1 MKKLFAIVLALVL
14 TCAVAFAA
22 EGTITVM
29 SREDGSGTRGAFV
42 ELTGV
47 EQDDVDMTTVDAVI
61 TNSTAVM
68 LTSVAGDPA
77 AIGYVSMGS
86 LNETVKAVSVDGNAA
101 TVEGVKDGSAEG
113 QAVISEEGYIA
124 INDAAEAYTAA
135 GVSGEITVGG
145 SSSVTPVMEKLAEA
159 YMALNPDVTVIVQ
172 QSDSTTGVTGTI
184 EGTVDL
190 GMASRALKD
199 SETEQGAVATVI
211 AQDGIAVIVSPD
223 NTVDDLRAD
232 QVKAIFT
239 GEVVTWEDA
248 LALPA
253 PEPAEDDADDK
264 AEGDDKADDADDK
277 ADDADDADDTAD
289 DADDAAE
296 GDDADEK

>member
-1 MKKLFAIVLALVL
+1 MKKLFAIVLALAL

-101 TVEGVKDGSAEG
+101 TVEGIKDGSYTLARPFVVTTFGEVGEIAQDLLNYIMSAEG
-113 QAVISEEGYIA
+113 QAIINEAGYIA
-124 INDAAEAYTAA
+124 IDDAAEAYTAA

-159 YMALNPDVTVIVQ
+159 YMALNPDVTVVVQ

-190 GMASRALKD
+190 GMASRALKA
-199 SETEQGAVATVI
+199 EEEEQGVVGTTI
-211 AQDGIAVIVSPD
+211 AMDGIAVIVNLEND
-223 NTVDDLRAD
+223 TENLTTE
-232 QVKAIFT
+232 QIMNIYTGAIT
-239 GEVVTWEDA
+239 DWSE
-248 LALPA
+248 LAA
-253 PEPAEDDADDK
+253 
-264 AEGDDKADDADDK
+264 
-277 ADDADDADDTAD
+277 
-289 DADDAAE
+289 
-296 GDDADEK
+296 

>member
-86 LNETVKAVSVDGNAA
+86 LNETVKAISVDGVAA
-101 TVEGVKDGSAEG
+101 TVEGIKDGSYTLSRPFVVTTFGEVGEIAQDFLNYIMSAEG
-113 QAVISEEGYIA
+113 QAIINEEGYIA

-190 GMASRALKD
+190 GMASRALKA
-199 SETEQGAVATVI
+199 EEEEQGVVGTTI
-211 AQDGIAVIVSPD
+211 AMDGIAVIVNLEND
-223 NTVDDLRAD
+223 TENLTTE
-232 QVKAIFT
+232 QIMNIYTGAIT
-239 GEVVTWEDA
+239 DWSE
-248 LALPA
+248 LAA
-253 PEPAEDDADDK
+253 
-264 AEGDDKADDADDK
+264 
-277 ADDADDADDTAD
+277 
-289 DADDAAE
+289 
-296 GDDADEK
+296 

>member
-1 MKKLFAIVLALVL
+1 MKTLFAIVLALVL

-68 LTSVAGDPA
+68 LTSVAGDPN

-101 TVEGVKDGSAEG
+101 TVEGIKDGSYTLARPFVVTTYGEVGEIAQDLLNYIMSAEG
-113 QAVISEEGYIA
+113 QAIINEEGYIA
-124 INDAAEAYTAA
+124 IDDAAEAYTAA

-190 GMASRALKD
+190 GMASRALKA
-199 SETEQGAVATVI
+199 EEEEQGVVGTTI
-211 AQDGIAVIVSPD
+211 AMDGIAVIVNLEND
-223 NTVDDLRAD
+223 TENLTTE
-232 QVKAIFT
+232 QIMNIYT
-239 GEVVTWEDA
+239 GATTDWSE
-248 LALPA
+248 LAA
-253 PEPAEDDADDK
+253 
-264 AEGDDKADDADDK
+264 
-277 ADDADDADDTAD
+277 
-289 DADDAAE
+289 
-296 GDDADEK
+296 

>member
-1 MKKLFAIVLALVL
+1 MKKLFAIVLALAL

-101 TVEGVKDGSAEG
+101 TVEGIKDGSYTLARPFVETTYGEVGEIAQDLLNYIKSAEG
-113 QAVISEEGYIA
+113 QAIINEEGYIA

-159 YMALNPDVTVIVQ
+159 YMALNPDVTVVVQ

-190 GMASRALKD
+190 GMASRALKA
-199 SETEQGAVATVI
+199 EEEEQGVVGTTI
-211 AQDGIAVIVSPD
+211 AMDGIAVIVNLEND
-223 NTVDDLRAD
+223 TENLTTE
-232 QVKAIFT
+232 QIMNIYTGAIT
-239 GEVVTWEDA
+239 DWSE
-248 LALPA
+248 LAA
-253 PEPAEDDADDK
+253 
-264 AEGDDKADDADDK
+264 
-277 ADDADDADDTAD
+277 
-289 DADDAAE
+289 
-296 GDDADEK
+296 

>member
-1 MKKLFAIVLALVL
+1 MKKLFAIVLALAL

-101 TVEGVKDGSAEG
+101 TVEGIKDGSYTLSRPFVVTTFGEVGEIAQDFLNYIMSAEG
-113 QAVISEEGYIA
+113 QTIINAEGYIA
-124 INDAAEAYTAA
+124 IDDAAAAYAAA

-190 GMASRALKD
+190 GMASRALKA
-199 SETEQGAVATVI
+199 EEEEQGVVGTTI
-211 AQDGIAVIVSPD
+211 AMDGIAVIVNLEND
-223 NTVDDLRAD
+223 TENLTTE
-232 QVKAIFT
+232 QIMNIYTGAIT
-239 GEVVTWEDA
+239 DWSE
-248 LALPA
+248 LAA
-253 PEPAEDDADDK
+253 
-264 AEGDDKADDADDK
+264 
-277 ADDADDADDTAD
+277 
-289 DADDAAE
+289 
-296 GDDADEK
+296 

>member
-1 MKKLFAIVLALVL
+1 MKKLFAIVLALAL

-29 SREDGSGTRGAFV
+29 SREDGSGTRVAFV

-101 TVEGVKDGSAEG
+101 TVEGIKDGSYTLSRPFVVTTFGEVGEIAQDFLNYIMSAEG

-124 INDAAEAYTAA
+124 IDDAAEAYTAA

-159 YMALNPDVTVIVQ
+159 YMALNPDVTVVVQ

-190 GMASRALKD
+190 GMASRALKA
-199 SETEQGAVATVI
+199 EEEEQGVVGTTI
-211 AQDGIAVIVSPD
+211 AMDGIAVIVNLEND
-223 NTVDDLRAD
+223 TENLTTE
-232 QVKAIFT
+232 QIMNIYTGAIT
-239 GEVVTWEDA
+239 DWSE
-248 LALPA
+248 LAA
-253 PEPAEDDADDK
+253 
-264 AEGDDKADDADDK
+264 
-277 ADDADDADDTAD
+277 
-289 DADDAAE
+289 
-296 GDDADEK
+296 

>member
-1 MKKLFAIVLALVL
+1 MKKLFAIVLALAL

-22 EGTITVM
+22 EGPITVM
-29 SREDGSGTRGAFV
+29 SREDGSGTRSAFI

-101 TVEGVKDGSAEG
+101 TVEGIKDGSYTLARPFVVTTYGEVGEIAQDLLNYIMSAEG
-113 QAVISEEGYIA
+113 QAIINEEGYIA
-124 INDAAEAYTAA
+124 IDDAAEAYTAA

-159 YMALNPDVTVIVQ
+159 YMALNPDVTVVVQ

-190 GMASRALKD
+190 GMASRALKA
-199 SETEQGAVATVI
+199 EEEEQGVVGTTI
-211 AQDGIAVIVSPD
+211 AMDGIAVIVNLEND
-223 NTVDDLRAD
+223 TENLTTE
-232 QVKAIFT
+232 QIMNIYTGAIT
-239 GEVVTWEDA
+239 DWSE
-248 LALPA
+248 LAA
-253 PEPAEDDADDK
+253 
-264 AEGDDKADDADDK
+264 
-277 ADDADDADDTAD
+277 
-289 DADDAAE
+289 
-296 GDDADEK
+296 

>member
-101 TVEGVKDGSAEG
+101 TVEGIKDGSYTLARPFVVTTYGEVGEIAQDLLNYIMSAEG
-113 QAVISEEGYIA
+113 QAILNEEGYIA
-124 INDAAEAYTAA
+124 IDDAAEAYTAA

-190 GMASRALKD
+190 GMASRALKA
-199 SETEQGAVATVI
+199 EEEEQGVVGTTI
-211 AQDGIAVIVSPD
+211 AMDGIAVIVNLEND
-223 NTVDDLRAD
+223 TENLTTE
-232 QVKAIFT
+232 QIMNIYTGAIT
-239 GEVVTWEDA
+239 DWSE
-248 LALPA
+248 LAA
-253 PEPAEDDADDK
+253 
-264 AEGDDKADDADDK
+264 
-277 ADDADDADDTAD
+277 
-289 DADDAAE
+289 
-296 GDDADEK
+296 

>member
-1 MKKLFAIVLALVL
+1 MKKLFAIVLALAL

-101 TVEGVKDGSAEG
+101 TVEGIKDGSYTLSRPFVVTTFGEVGEIAQDFLNYIMSAEG

-124 INDAAEAYTAA
+124 IDDAAEAYTAA

-159 YMALNPDVTVIVQ
+159 YMALNPDVTVVVQ

-190 GMASRALKD
+190 GMASRALKA
-199 SETEQGAVATVI
+199 EEEEQGVVGTTI
-211 AQDGIAVIVSPD
+211 AMDGIAVIVNLEND
-223 NTVDDLRAD
+223 TENLTTE
-232 QVKAIFT
+232 QIMNIYTGAIT
-239 GEVVTWEDA
+239 DWSE
-248 LALPA
+248 LAA
-253 PEPAEDDADDK
+253 
-264 AEGDDKADDADDK
+264 
-277 ADDADDADDTAD
+277 
-289 DADDAAE
+289 
-296 GDDADEK
+296 

>member
-1 MKKLFAIVLALVL
+1 MKKLFAIVLALAL

-101 TVEGVKDGSAEG
+101 TVEGIKDGSYTLARPFVVTTYGEVGEIAQDLLNYILSAEG
-113 QAVISEEGYIA
+113 QAIINEEGYIA

-159 YMALNPDVTVIVQ
+159 YMALNPDVTVVVQ

-190 GMASRALKD
+190 GMASRALKA
-199 SETEQGAVATVI
+199 EEEEQGVVGTTI
-211 AQDGIAVIVSPD
+211 AMDGIAVIVNLEND
-223 NTVDDLRAD
+223 TENLTTE
-232 QVKAIFT
+232 QIMNIYTGAIT
-239 GEVVTWEDA
+239 DWSE
-248 LALPA
+248 LAA
-253 PEPAEDDADDK
+253 
-264 AEGDDKADDADDK
+264 
-277 ADDADDADDTAD
+277 
-289 DADDAAE
+289 
-296 GDDADEK
+296 

>member
-68 LTSVAGDPA
+68 LTSVSGDPN

-86 LNETVKAVSVDGNAA
+86 LNETVKAISVDGVAA
-101 TVEGVKDGSAEG
+101 TVEGIKDGSYTLSRPFVVTTYGEVGEITQDFLNYIMSAEG
-113 QAVISEEGYIA
+113 QAVINEEGYIA
-124 INDAAEAYTAA
+124 IDDAAEAYTAA

-184 EGTVDL
+184 EGTVDM
-190 GMASRALKD
+190 GMASRALKA
-199 SETEQGAVATVI
+199 EEEEQGVTGTTI
-211 AQDGIAVIVSPD
+211 AMDGIAVIVNLENDTENLSTEQIM
-223 NTVDDLRAD
+223 N
-232 QVKAIFT
+232 IYT
-239 GEVVTWEDA
+239 GAVTDWSE
-248 LALPA
+248 LA
-253 PEPAEDDADDK
+253 E
-264 AEGDDKADDADDK
+264 
-277 ADDADDADDTAD
+277 
-289 DADDAAE
+289 
-296 GDDADEK
+296 

>member
-77 AIGYVSMGS
+77 AIGCVSMGS

-101 TVEGVKDGSAEG
+101 TVEGITDGSYTLARPFVVTTYGEVGEIAQDLLNYIMSAEG
-113 QAVISEEGYIA
+113 QAIINEEGYIA
-124 INDAAEAYTAA
+124 IDDAAEAYTAA

-159 YMALNPDVTVIVQ
+159 YMALNPDVTVVVQ

-190 GMASRALKD
+190 GMASRALKA
-199 SETEQGAVATVI
+199 EEEEQGVVGTTI
-211 AQDGIAVIVSPD
+211 AMDGIAVIVNLEND
-223 NTVDDLRAD
+223 TEDLTTE
-232 QVKAIFT
+232 QIMNIYTGAIT
-239 GEVVTWEDA
+239 DWSE
-248 LALPA
+248 LAA
-253 PEPAEDDADDK
+253 
-264 AEGDDKADDADDK
+264 
-277 ADDADDADDTAD
+277 
-289 DADDAAE
+289 
-296 GDDADEK
+296 

>member
-1 MKKLFAIVLALVL
+1 MKKLFAIVLALAL

-101 TVEGVKDGSAEG
+101 TVEGIKDGSYTLSRPFVVTTFGEVGEIAQDFLNYIMSAEG
-113 QAVISEEGYIA
+113 QAIINEEGYIA
-124 INDAAEAYTAA
+124 IDDAAEAYTAA

-190 GMASRALKD
+190 GMASRALKA
-199 SETEQGAVATVI
+199 EEEEQGVVGTTI
-211 AQDGIAVIVSPD
+211 AMDGIAVIVNLEND
-223 NTVDDLRAD
+223 TENLTTE
-232 QVKAIFT
+232 QIMNIYTGAIT
-239 GEVVTWEDA
+239 DWSE
-248 LALPA
+248 LAA
-253 PEPAEDDADDK
+253 
-264 AEGDDKADDADDK
+264 
-277 ADDADDADDTAD
+277 
-289 DADDAAE
+289 
-296 GDDADEK
+296 

>member
-68 LTSVAGDPA
+68 LTSVSGDPN

-86 LNETVKAVSVDGNAA
+86 LNETVKAVSVDGAAA
-101 TVEGVKDGSAEG
+101 TVEGVKDGSYTLSRPFNVTTYGEVGEITQDFLNYIMSAEG
-113 QAVISEEGYIA
+113 QAVISENGYIA
-124 INDAAEAYTAA
+124 VDDAAESYTAS
-135 GVSGEITVGG
+135 GLSGEITVGG

-159 YMALNPDVTVIVQ
+159 YMALNPDVTIIVQ

-184 EGTVDL
+184 EGTVDM
-190 GMASRALKD
+190 GMASRAIKD
-199 SETEQGAVATVI
+199 EEVEQGVNGTTI
-211 AQDGIAVIVSPD
+211 AMDGIAVIVNLEND
-223 NTVDDLRAD
+223 TENLTTE
-232 QVKAIFT
+232 QIMNIYT
-239 GEVVTWEDA
+239 GAVTDWSE
-248 LALPA
+248 LA
-253 PEPAEDDADDK
+253 E
-264 AEGDDKADDADDK
+264 
-277 ADDADDADDTAD
+277 
-289 DADDAAE
+289 
-296 GDDADEK
+296 

>member
-1 MKKLFAIVLALVL
+1 MKKLFAIVLALAL

-101 TVEGVKDGSAEG
+101 TVEGVKDGSYTLARPFVVTTFGEVGEIAQDFLNYIMSAEG
-113 QAVISEEGYIA
+113 QTVINENGYIA
-124 INDAAEAYTAA
+124 IDDAAAAYPAA

-190 GMASRALKD
+190 GMASRALKA
-199 SETEQGAVATVI
+199 EEEEQGVVGTTI
-211 AQDGIAVIVSPD
+211 AMDGIAVIVNLEND
-223 NTVDDLRAD
+223 TENLTTE
-232 QVKAIFT
+232 QIMNIYTGAIT
-239 GEVVTWEDA
+239 DWSE
-248 LALPA
+248 LAA
-253 PEPAEDDADDK
+253 
-264 AEGDDKADDADDK
+264 
-277 ADDADDADDTAD
+277 
-289 DADDAAE
+289 
-296 GDDADEK
+296 

>member
-1 MKKLFAIVLALVL
+1 MKKLFAIVLALAL

-101 TVEGVKDGSAEG
+101 TVEGIKDGSYTLARPFVVTTYGEVGEIAQDLLNYIMSAEG
-113 QAVISEEGYIA
+113 QAIINEEGYIA

-159 YMALNPDVTVIVQ
+159 YMALNPDVTVVVQ
-172 QSDSTTGVTGTI
+172 QSDSTTGVTGTV

-190 GMASRALKD
+190 GMASRALKA
-199 SETEQGAVATVI
+199 EEEEQGVVGTTI
-211 AQDGIAVIVSPD
+211 AMDGIAVIVNLEND
-223 NTVDDLRAD
+223 TENLTTE
-232 QVKAIFT
+232 QIMNIYTGAIT
-239 GEVVTWEDA
+239 DWSE
-248 LALPA
+248 LAA
-253 PEPAEDDADDK
+253 
-264 AEGDDKADDADDK
+264 
-277 ADDADDADDTAD
+277 
-289 DADDAAE
+289 
-296 GDDADEK
+296 

>member
-1 MKKLFAIVLALVL
+1 MKKLFAIVLALAL

-29 SREDGSGTRGAFV
+29 SREDGSGTRVAFV

-101 TVEGVKDGSAEG
+101 TVEGIKDGSYTLARPFVVTTYGEVGEIAQDLLNYIMSAEG
-113 QAVISEEGYIA
+113 QAIINEEGYIA
-124 INDAAEAYTAA
+124 IDDAAEAYTAA

-159 YMALNPDVTVIVQ
+159 YMALNPDVTVVVQ

-190 GMASRALKD
+190 GMASRALKA
-199 SETEQGAVATVI
+199 EEEEQGVTGTTI
-211 AQDGIAVIVSPD
+211 AMDGIAVIV
-223 NTVDDLRAD
+223 NL
-232 QVKAIFT
+232 
-239 GEVVTWEDA
+239 EN
-248 LALPA
+248 
-253 PEPAEDDADDK
+253 
-264 AEGDDKADDADDK
+264 
-277 ADDADDADDTAD
+277 DTAD
-289 DADDAAE
+289 LTTEQIMNIYTGAITDWSELAA
-296 GDDADEK
+296 

>member
-1 MKKLFAIVLALVL
+1 MNKIAKIAALAALAL
-14 TCAVAFAA
+14 TCVASTACADFNADKS
-22 EGTITVM
+22 ITVM

-101 TVEGVKDGSAEG
+101 TVEGIKDGSYTLARPFVVTTYGEVGEIAQDLLNYIMSAEG
-113 QAVISEEGYIA
+113 QAIINEEGYIA

-159 YMALNPDVTVIVQ
+159 YMALNPDVTVVVQ

-190 GMASRALKD
+190 GMASRALKA
-199 SETEQGAVATVI
+199 EEEEQGVVGTTI
-211 AQDGIAVIVSPD
+211 AMDGIAVIVNLEND
-223 NTVDDLRAD
+223 TENLTTE
-232 QVKAIFT
+232 QIMNIYTGAIT
-239 GEVVTWEDA
+239 DWSE
-248 LALPA
+248 LAA
-253 PEPAEDDADDK
+253 
-264 AEGDDKADDADDK
+264 
-277 ADDADDADDTAD
+277 
-289 DADDAAE
+289 
-296 GDDADEK
+296 

>member
-1 MKKLFAIVLALVL
+1 MKKLFAIVLALAL

-101 TVEGVKDGSAEG
+101 TVEGIKDGSYTLARPFVVTTYGEVGEIAQDLLNYIMSAEG

-124 INDAAEAYTAA
+124 IDDAAEAYTAA

-159 YMALNPDVTVIVQ
+159 YMALNPDVTVVVQ

-190 GMASRALKD
+190 GMASRALKA
-199 SETEQGAVATVI
+199 EEEEQGVVGTTI
-211 AQDGIAVIVSPD
+211 AMDGIAVIVNLEND
-223 NTVDDLRAD
+223 TENLTTE
-232 QVKAIFT
+232 QIMNIYTGAIT
-239 GEVVTWEDA
+239 DWSE
-248 LALPA
+248 LAA
-253 PEPAEDDADDK
+253 
-264 AEGDDKADDADDK
+264 
-277 ADDADDADDTAD
+277 
-289 DADDAAE
+289 
-296 GDDADEK
+296 

>member
-1 MKKLFAIVLALVL
+1 MKKLFAIVLALAL

-101 TVEGVKDGSAEG
+101 TMEGIKDGSYTLARPFVVTTYGEVGEIAQDLLNYIMSAEG
-113 QAVISEEGYIA
+113 QAIINEEGYIA

-159 YMALNPDVTVIVQ
+159 YMALNPDVTVVVQ

-190 GMASRALKD
+190 GMASRALKA
-199 SETEQGAVATVI
+199 EEEEQGVVGTTI
-211 AQDGIAVIVSPD
+211 AMDGIAVIVNLEND
-223 NTVDDLRAD
+223 TENLTTE
-232 QVKAIFT
+232 QIMNIYTGAIT
-239 GEVVTWEDA
+239 DWSE
-248 LALPA
+248 LAA
-253 PEPAEDDADDK
+253 
-264 AEGDDKADDADDK
+264 
-277 ADDADDADDTAD
+277 
-289 DADDAAE
+289 
-296 GDDADEK
+296 

>member
-1 MKKLFAIVLALVL
+1 MKKLFAIVLALAL

-101 TVEGVKDGSAEG
+101 TVEGIKDGSYTLARPFVVTTYGEVGEIAQDFLNYIMSAEG
-113 QAVISEEGYIA
+113 QAIINEEGYIA
-124 INDAAEAYTAA
+124 IDDAAEAYTAA

-190 GMASRALKD
+190 GMASRALKA
-199 SETEQGAVATVI
+199 EEEEQGVVGTTI
-211 AQDGIAVIVSPD
+211 AMDGIAVIVNLEND
-223 NTVDDLRAD
+223 TENLTTE
-232 QVKAIFT
+232 QIMNIYTGAIT
-239 GEVVTWEDA
+239 DWSE
-248 LALPA
+248 LAA
-253 PEPAEDDADDK
+253 
-264 AEGDDKADDADDK
+264 
-277 ADDADDADDTAD
+277 
-289 DADDAAE
+289 
-296 GDDADEK
+296 

>member
-1 MKKLFAIVLALVL
+1 MKKLFAIVLALAL

-101 TVEGVKDGSAEG
+101 TVEGIKDGSYTLSRPFVVTTFGEVGEIAQDFLNYIMSAEG
-113 QAVISEEGYIA
+113 QAVINEEGYIA
-124 INDAAEAYTAA
+124 IDDAAEAYTAA

-159 YMALNPDVTVIVQ
+159 YMALNPDVTVVVQ

-190 GMASRALKD
+190 GMASRALKA
-199 SETEQGAVATVI
+199 EEEEQGVVGTTI
-211 AQDGIAVIVSPD
+211 AMDGIAVIVNLEND
-223 NTVDDLRAD
+223 TENLTTE
-232 QVKAIFT
+232 QIMNIYTGAIT
-239 GEVVTWEDA
+239 DWSE
-248 LALPA
+248 LAA
-253 PEPAEDDADDK
+253 
-264 AEGDDKADDADDK
+264 
-277 ADDADDADDTAD
+277 
-289 DADDAAE
+289 
-296 GDDADEK
+296 

>member
-1 MKKLFAIVLALVL
+1 MKKLFAIVLALAL

-101 TVEGVKDGSAEG
+101 TVEGIKDGSYTLSRPFVVTTFGEVGEIAQDFLNYIMSAEG
-113 QAVISEEGYIA
+113 QAIINAEGYIA
-124 INDAAEAYTAA
+124 IDDAAAAYAAA

-159 YMALNPDVTVIVQ
+159 YMALNPDVTVVVQ

-190 GMASRALKD
+190 GMASRALKA
-199 SETEQGAVATVI
+199 EEEEQGVVGTTI
-211 AQDGIAVIVSPD
+211 AMDGIAVIVNLEND
-223 NTVDDLRAD
+223 TENLTTE
-232 QVKAIFT
+232 QIMNIYTGAIT
-239 GEVVTWEDA
+239 DWSE
-248 LALPA
+248 LAA
-253 PEPAEDDADDK
+253 
-264 AEGDDKADDADDK
+264 
-277 ADDADDADDTAD
+277 
-289 DADDAAE
+289 
-296 GDDADEK
+296 

>member
-1 MKKLFAIVLALVL
+1 MKKLFAIVLALAL

-29 SREDGSGTRGAFV
+29 SREDGSGTRGSFV

-101 TVEGVKDGSAEG
+101 TVEGIKDGSYTLARPFVVTTYGEVGEIAQDLLNYIMSAEG
-113 QAVISEEGYIA
+113 QAIINEEGYIA

-159 YMALNPDVTVIVQ
+159 YMALNPDVTVVVQ

-190 GMASRALKD
+190 GMASRALKA
-199 SETEQGAVATVI
+199 EEEEQGVVGTTI
-211 AQDGIAVIVSPD
+211 AMDGIAVIVNLEND
-223 NTVDDLRAD
+223 TENLTTE
-232 QVKAIFT
+232 QIMNIYTGAIT
-239 GEVVTWEDA
+239 DWSE
-248 LALPA
+248 LAA
-253 PEPAEDDADDK
+253 
-264 AEGDDKADDADDK
+264 
-277 ADDADDADDTAD
+277 
-289 DADDAAE
+289 
-296 GDDADEK
+296 

>member
-1 MKKLFAIVLALVL
+1 MKKLFAIVLALAL

-101 TVEGVKDGSAEG
+101 TVEGIKDGSYTLARPFVVTTYGEVGEIAQDFLNYIMSAEG

-159 YMALNPDVTVIVQ
+159 YMALNPDVTVVVQ

-190 GMASRALKD
+190 GMASRALKA
-199 SETEQGAVATVI
+199 EEEEQGVVGTTI
-211 AQDGIAVIVSPD
+211 AMDGIAVIVNLEND
-223 NTVDDLRAD
+223 TENLTTE
-232 QVKAIFT
+232 QIMNIYTGAIT
-239 GEVVTWEDA
+239 DWSE
-248 LALPA
+248 LAA
-253 PEPAEDDADDK
+253 
-264 AEGDDKADDADDK
+264 
-277 ADDADDADDTAD
+277 
-289 DADDAAE
+289 
-296 GDDADEK
+296 

>member
-1 MKKLFAIVLALVL
+1 MEMKKLFSIILALAL
-14 TCAVAFAA
+14 ICAAAFAA
-22 EGTITVM
+22 EGPITVI

-47 EQDDVDMTTVDAVI
+47 EQDDVDMTTLDAVI

-101 TVEGVKDGSAEG
+101 TVEGIKDGSYTLARPFVVTTYGEVGEIAQDLLNYIMSAEG

-159 YMALNPDVTVIVQ
+159 YMALNPDVTVVVQ

-190 GMASRALKD
+190 GMASRALKA
-199 SETEQGAVATVI
+199 EEEEQGVVGTTI
-211 AQDGIAVIVSPD
+211 AMDGIAVIVNLEND
-223 NTVDDLRAD
+223 TENLTTE
-232 QVKAIFT
+232 QIMNIYTGAIT
-239 GEVVTWEDA
+239 DWSE
-248 LALPA
+248 LAA
-253 PEPAEDDADDK
+253 
-264 AEGDDKADDADDK
+264 
-277 ADDADDADDTAD
+277 
-289 DADDAAE
+289 
-296 GDDADEK
+296 

>member
-61 TNSTAVM
+61 TNSAVM

-101 TVEGVKDGSAEG
+101 TVEGIKDGSYTLARPFVVTTYGEVGEIAQDLLNYIMSAEG
-113 QAVISEEGYIA
+113 QAIINEEGYIA
-124 INDAAEAYTAA
+124 IDDAAEAYTAA
-135 GVSGEITVGG
+135 GVSGEITFNEIGDANRD
-145 SSSVTPVMEKLAEA
+145 SA
-159 YMALNPDVTVIVQ
+159 YIKTANTTDNVWEFVTVQ
-172 QSDSTTGVTGTI
+172 
-184 EGTVDL
+184 TV
-190 GMASRALKD
+190 
-199 SETEQGAVATVI
+199 E
-211 AQDGIAVIVSPD
+211 
-223 NTVDDLRAD
+223 
-232 QVKAIFT
+232 
-239 GEVVTWEDA
+239 
-248 LALPA
+248 
-253 PEPAEDDADDK
+253 
-264 AEGDDKADDADDK
+264 
-277 ADDADDADDTAD
+277 
-289 DADDAAE
+289 
-296 GDDADEK
+296 

>member
-1 MKKLFAIVLALVL
+1 MKKLFAIVLALAL

-68 LTSVAGDPA
+68 LTSVAGDPN

-101 TVEGVKDGSAEG
+101 TVEGIKDGSYTLSRPFVVTTFGEVGEIAQDFLNYIMSAEG
-113 QAVISEEGYIA
+113 QAVINEEGYIA
-124 INDAAEAYTAA
+124 IDDAAEAYTAA

-159 YMALNPDVTVIVQ
+159 YMALNPDVTVVVQ

-190 GMASRALKD
+190 GMASRALKA
-199 SETEQGAVATVI
+199 EEEEQGVVGTTI
-211 AQDGIAVIVSPD
+211 AMDGIAVIVNLEND
-223 NTVDDLRAD
+223 TEDLTTE
-232 QVKAIFT
+232 QIMNIYTGAIT
-239 GEVVTWEDA
+239 DWSE
-248 LALPA
+248 LAA
-253 PEPAEDDADDK
+253 
-264 AEGDDKADDADDK
+264 
-277 ADDADDADDTAD
+277 
-289 DADDAAE
+289 
-296 GDDADEK
+296 

>member
-1 MKKLFAIVLALVL
+1 MKKLFAIVLALAL

-101 TVEGVKDGSAEG
+101 TVEGIKDGSYTLARPFVVTTYGEVGEIAQDLLNYIMSAEG

-159 YMALNPDVTVIVQ
+159 YMALNPDVTVVVQ

-190 GMASRALKD
+190 GMASRALKA
-199 SETEQGAVATVI
+199 EEEEQGVVGTTI
-211 AQDGIAVIVSPD
+211 AMDGIAVIVNLEND
-223 NTVDDLRAD
+223 TENLTTE
-232 QVKAIFT
+232 QIMNIYTGAIT
-239 GEVVTWEDA
+239 DWSE
-248 LALPA
+248 LAA
-253 PEPAEDDADDK
+253 
-264 AEGDDKADDADDK
+264 
-277 ADDADDADDTAD
+277 
-289 DADDAAE
+289 
-296 GDDADEK
+296 

>member
-47 EQDDVDMTTVDAVI
+47 EQDDVDMTTVDAEI

-101 TVEGVKDGSAEG
+101 TVEGIKDGSYTLARPFVVTTYGEVGEIAQDFLNYIMSAEG

-124 INDAAEAYTAA
+124 IDDAAEAYTAA

-159 YMALNPDVTVIVQ
+159 YMALNPDVTVVVQ

-190 GMASRALKD
+190 GMASRALKA
-199 SETEQGAVATVI
+199 EEEEQGVVGTTI
-211 AQDGIAVIVSPD
+211 AMDGIAVIVNLETD
-223 NTVDDLRAD
+223 TENLTTE
-232 QVKAIFT
+232 QIMNIYTGAIT
-239 GEVVTWEDA
+239 DWSE
-248 LALPA
+248 LAA
-253 PEPAEDDADDK
+253 
-264 AEGDDKADDADDK
+264 
-277 ADDADDADDTAD
+277 
-289 DADDAAE
+289 
-296 GDDADEK
+296 

>member
-101 TVEGVKDGSAEG
+101 TVEGVKDGSYTLARPFVVTTFGEVGEIAQDFLNYIMSAEG
-113 QAVISEEGYIA
+113 QAIINEEGYIA
-124 INDAAEAYTAA
+124 IDDAAAAYAAA

-159 YMALNPDVTVIVQ
+159 YMALNPDVTVVVQ

-190 GMASRALKD
+190 GMASRALKA
-199 SETEQGAVATVI
+199 EEEEQGVVGTTI
-211 AQDGIAVIVSPD
+211 AMDGIAVIVNLEND
-223 NTVDDLRAD
+223 TEDLTTE
-232 QVKAIFT
+232 QIMNIYTGAIT
-239 GEVVTWEDA
+239 DWSE
-248 LALPA
+248 LAA
-253 PEPAEDDADDK
+253 
-264 AEGDDKADDADDK
+264 
-277 ADDADDADDTAD
+277 
-289 DADDAAE
+289 
-296 GDDADEK
+296 

>member
-86 LNETVKAVSVDGNAA
+86 LNETVRAVSVDGNAA
-101 TVEGVKDGSAEG
+101 TVEGIKDGSYTLARPFVVTTYGEVGEIAQDLLNYIMSAEG
-113 QAVISEEGYIA
+113 QAIINEEGYIA

-159 YMALNPDVTVIVQ
+159 YMALNPDVTVVVQ

-190 GMASRALKD
+190 GMASRALKA
-199 SETEQGAVATVI
+199 EEEEQGVVGTTI
-211 AQDGIAVIVSPD
+211 AMDGIAVIVNLEND
-223 NTVDDLRAD
+223 TENLTTE
-232 QVKAIFT
+232 QIMNIYTGAIT
-239 GEVVTWEDA
+239 DWSE
-248 LALPA
+248 LAA
-253 PEPAEDDADDK
+253 
-264 AEGDDKADDADDK
+264 
-277 ADDADDADDTAD
+277 
-289 DADDAAE
+289 
-296 GDDADEK
+296 

>member
-1 MKKLFAIVLALVL
+1 MKKLFAIVLALAL

-101 TVEGVKDGSAEG
+101 TVEGIKDGSYTLARPFVVTTYGEVGEIAQDLLNYIMSAEG
-113 QAVISEEGYIA
+113 QAIINEEGYIA
-124 INDAAEAYTAA
+124 IDDAAEAYTAA

-190 GMASRALKD
+190 GMASRALKA
-199 SETEQGAVATVI
+199 EEEEQGVVGTTI
-211 AQDGIAVIVSPD
+211 AMDGIAVIVNLEND
-223 NTVDDLRAD
+223 TENLTTE
-232 QVKAIFT
+232 QIMNIYTGAIT
-239 GEVVTWEDA
+239 DWSE
-248 LALPA
+248 LAA
-253 PEPAEDDADDK
+253 
-264 AEGDDKADDADDK
+264 
-277 ADDADDADDTAD
+277 
-289 DADDAAE
+289 
-296 GDDADEK
+296 

>member
-22 EGTITVM
+22 EGPITVM
-29 SREDGSGTRGAFV
+29 SREDGSGTRSAFI

-68 LTSVAGDPA
+68 LTSVSGDPN

-86 LNETVKAVSVDGNAA
+86 LNETVKAISVDGVAA
-101 TVEGVKDGSAEG
+101 TVEGIKDGSYTLSRPFVVTTYGEVGEITQDFLNYIMSAEG
-113 QAVISEEGYIA
+113 QAVIA
-124 INDAAEAYTAA
+124 IDDAAEAYTAA

-184 EGTVDL
+184 EGTVDM
-190 GMASRALKD
+190 GMASRALKA
-199 SETEQGAVATVI
+199 EEEEQGVTGTTI
-211 AQDGIAVIVSPD
+211 AMDGIAVIVNLENDTENLSTEQIM
-223 NTVDDLRAD
+223 N
-232 QVKAIFT
+232 IYT
-239 GEVVTWEDA
+239 GAVTDWSE
-248 LALPA
+248 LA
-253 PEPAEDDADDK
+253 E
-264 AEGDDKADDADDK
+264 
-277 ADDADDADDTAD
+277 
-289 DADDAAE
+289 
-296 GDDADEK
+296 

>member
-1 MKKLFAIVLALVL
+1 MKKLFAIVLALAL

-101 TVEGVKDGSAEG
+101 TVEGIKDGSYTLARPFVVTTYGEVGEIAQDLLNYIMSAEG
-113 QAVISEEGYIA
+113 QAIINEEGYIA
-124 INDAAEAYTAA
+124 IDDAAEAYTAA

-190 GMASRALKD
+190 GMASRALKA
-199 SETEQGAVATVI
+199 EEEEQGVVGTTI
-211 AQDGIAVIVSPD
+211 AMDGIAVIVNLEND
-223 NTVDDLRAD
+223 VADLTTE
-232 QVKAIFT
+232 QIMNIYTGAIT
-239 GEVVTWEDA
+239 DWSE
-248 LALPA
+248 LAA
-253 PEPAEDDADDK
+253 
-264 AEGDDKADDADDK
+264 
-277 ADDADDADDTAD
+277 
-289 DADDAAE
+289 
-296 GDDADEK
+296 